1 MNEIVSA
8 IWVILPAYIAN
19 MTACM
24 FGGGK
29 PLDLN
34 RNFLDG
40 RRLIGNGV
48 TIRGTLA
55 GVFFGVLA
63 YLLQSFLYEYSVP
76 FSLKLGFLLGFG
88 AVLGDLVESFFKR
101 RIKLKQGAS
110 LPLLDQLD
118 FVFGALILSRPILK
132 LNIQEILIII
142 LITPILHF
150 STNYIGY
157 KLKLKEVPW

>member
-1 MNEIVSA
+1 MNELVSA
-8 IWVILPAYIAN
+8 IWIILPAYIAN
-19 MTACM
+19 MTACT

-34 RNFLDG
+34 RKFLDG

-55 GVFFGVLA
+55 GVFFGITTCA
-63 YLLQSFLYEYSVP
+63 LQSFFGEYSIP
-76 FSLKLGFLLGFG
+76 FSIELGFLLGLG
-88 AVLGDLVESFFKR
+88 AILGDLTESFFKR
-101 RIKLKQGAS
+101 RIKLKQGS
-110 LPLLDQLD
+110 PLPVFDQLD

-132 LNIQEILIII
+132 LNIQDILIII
-142 LITPILHF
+142 LLTPILHF

>member
-1 MNEIVSA
+1 MNELVSA

-19 MTACM
+19 MTACT

-29 PLDLN
+29 PLDFN
-34 RNFLDG
+34 KNFLDG

-48 TIRGTLA
+48 TIRGTFV
-55 GVFFGVLA
+55 GIFFGTLTC
-63 YLLQSFLYEYSVP
+63 LLQSFFYEYSVP
-76 FSLKLGFLLGFG
+76 FSLKLGFLLAFG
-88 AVLGDLVESFFKR
+88 AILGDLVESFLKR
-101 RIKLKQGAS
+101 RINLERGAP
-110 LPLLDQLD
+110 LPLFDQLD
-118 FVFGALILSRPILK
+118 FVFGALILSNPLLK
-132 LNIQEILIII
+132 LNIRKILTIV